1 VQRSE
6 KKTWVNVPF
15 SMSFESRIVK
25 EKTNMVF
32 VWFVQQLAH
41 ELRGSF
47 DDPIFDEFLQFASA
61 LEDGDEILDDAVSF
75 LRENSLNRDVDIG
88 DITKRVD
95 SVRVGKRKID
105 VSNAWSSCSVA
116 SKKAVVNFVKLVQ
129 YLSTAQT
136 MDVEEIV
143 NDAIESL
150 GVKNDKKLAN
160 LLENMGGEKKLRESI
175 KTAILGTDGARGQI
189 GSNSSNI
196 TEGKIKE
203 TFLDSTSSVRP
214 DEDKWSG
221 TSDFNGD
228 VVLAADMHGRVT
240 GLRNGKNTDGTV
252 NKTGFVSK
260 FGGARWNDQKDKKT
274 WFDDAD
280 KKTDALSIAISPD
293 GKRIVSSSDST
304 HARVLNRKN
313 DSTWSNT
320 DEQMIDAGS
329 LIEDVSTTDNI
340 FALACPDGKVDGTFS
355 WEISPV
361 PLPTGYDVNRSPW
374 GTNWPYL
381 DQPTFYNGEK
391 DPNRVLCM
399 SRHYNGNP
407 PPSTISLTADLAIP
421 VTFSGSPGSS
431 ENGIEGVGAVRVTT
445 GSLKS
450 IKSDVYNGT
459 YKLLPHDIET
469 ARSFGMSVSSDKQG
483 ERLAVAVLRPSPTGG
498 MILNIDIFSH
508 SLYST
513 GSSGILDLEQTIV
526 VNSSPHGDFDYLN
539 DPKLVSMS
547 ENGDRLVIGCGK
559 LNNYVGNVEIWTR
572 TGIIWTKQSE
582 IPTAIS
588 SNTRVVMSSS
598 GNYIMSATM
607 RTTGSTVK
615 IFDIQDPSNPVTK
628 LTREFS
634 CPDLSISISPSGQY
648 ATIGDGCTESVHI
661 LYDIDWSAER
671 ILNTEGAGEDGFGK
685 YVCFGHESNN
695 ITVMA
700 PGSGKFFVYYHDGS
714 TTWSRG
720 SVFEPDVDVTGCPIH
735 VEYPTGYASQTAMA
749 YHDNEY
755 FFIPAE
761 DDSYVFKYTIDPWST
776 VMGWYSV
783 HWSGFFQDQ
792 LTVGDSANISAD
804 GKFAMISAANDHS
817 SGDIES
823 GSVYIYENEGDD
835 WTLKQKLILPTSI
848 QERDFRGFGHSTCA
862 TPDFGT
868 IAILASRG
876 GQNYTGEVIV
886 YEKNGDVWE
895 ETGSITYTPHDS
907 HSVQPGVDTDQYK
920 LFKTNNDH
928 ISITDGGTRITWAT
942 SYNGVFIF
950 DRTVGGSWVAAAE
963 SELSNVLLTNDD
975 DLNYFGH
982 SDPVPDVFQTL
993 TSDITLPVTTT
1004 TPGVSD
1010 GDMKVVTYPQGLD
1023 IRSTCTITTDTPCRG
1038 LLIYIA
1044 GDLYLDGTI
1053 SMTGKGAAAD
1063 PNAPGATDS
1072 GVVPAS
1078 GLRIPFRTI
1087 SGTGT
1092 SSDNSA
1098 LFAGCG
1104 IDARDA
1110 ISRHAT
1116 KNLEWVTIGRDGGLG
1131 GTGSSSH
1138 IGNAGVSGG
1147 VGQSGGGG
1155 SGSAWS
1161 GTSGSGG
1168 AGTCFS
1174 GGTGGGG
1181 AHGGT
1186 GVAGAPYG
1194 GSGGDGAPTASWPSA
1209 GGVGNPN
1216 GKWSNGTYVS
1226 NGIDTSAPSGTGGTI
1241 ILIVGGNVT
1250 IGPNGKIEANG
1261 ISSQNYS
1268 DINRCGGGS
1277 SGGGNI
1283 VIAHGGDFINNG
1295 SITADGGASWG
1306 WNSSQMG
1313 GAGGNGSIQI
1323 KKIIG
1328 NNRIGTGSMMTVRR
1342 GKYSDISGDGTT
1354 IAALFDGT
1362 LYFIKEINS
1371 TWVVVCQIDS
1381 VGGSGGDVKLSSDGS
1396 RCAVCSNFSNEVKI
1410 YDKTGT
1416 DVWTHV
1422 STITSSVPT
1431 QGDFSSC
1438 YLSRDGKKLAYVC
1451 GYGEK
1456 MVEIYENEGN
1466 AWILKFSVSDF
1477 VRNEFWINWTKTD
1490 FAYNVAI
1497 DDNASTII
1505 GWGAGYTAGT
1515 NGGTNVR
1522 ILSRMGV
1529 GAGNVTLFDGDG
1541 VSAGKI
1547 SEQTDVIPTSV
1558 NEKYDGATFSHC
1570 ISGDG
1575 KTIAYRVDAG
1585 GTNGGTRKYNVV
1597 GFDEDSMLWS
1607 DRGQIPISQTNPMT
1621 YHATHVAKLSNDGKR
1636 FVYLDGATG
1645 GYTEIVV
1652 YDRDDTDVW
1661 TRKIDIPLSDVITR
1675 NWPNNNRICMSEDGD
1690 IVVVQQDRLLY
1701 AYELGENSILRETS
1715 LQLADEDFPSEEY
1728 YNTNIA
1734 GMDLDGD
1741 TLTVFFDVQQKIR
1754 VYNVR
1759 GEFTLIDE
1767 YFLPTPGGNYETL
1780 GHNNLIRRQYA
1791 RPNGGDY
1798 IYEKRLYLPQTPEDG
1813 PQFSEVLVWNI
1824 NKPGNAFTFEVSDG
1838 EVKESF
1844 AVCDGVVGIL
1854 DSLGLRI
1861 YELNA
1866 EKNAYILRINDK
1878 SCKSHQR
1885 GSDLVLS
1892 KTDNGTIIG
1901 VARGI
1906 GVFYIGT
1913 NESSVGNR
1921 FGESVCLLNDDIVAV
1936 RSARADAVIV
1946 YKNEGGSWNEK
1957 YWIQNDGVENFGKK
1971 IKLSQTGKY
1980 VAICAE
1986 GYVFI
1991 YTIEEDVLTLYK
2003 TYSYKDLNGIL
2014 FNKNEYSLESGFGSD
2029 VAFSPDDELLYV
2041 GVPYNVTGEVI
2052 EFKLEGSDE
2061 NGSWRYYPK
2070 KNISVDS
2077 LGFGKSLCVTSKG
2090 VLMVGTEKTADVFS
2104 YNPHTEKLKWY
2115 WWTLAPIMIWIPL
2128 FVMAAATNLVL
2139 GWISVNGFLLLINS
2153 AAGASLAMD
2162 NVKWWII
2169 IICILIW
2176 SFLQM
2181 CLEVGGMMLGIHFGL
2196 NLEDGRIDKKEQEA
2210 MQKSI
2215 NEIFR
2220 PGRMNMIISK
2230 NARSFS
2236 EEIRQHLIDAGE
2248 KLDDKFDD
2256 LKDKIDDGATDL
2268 KDKIDDGVA
2277 DLKDK
2282 FDDGV
2287 ADFKDKFDD
2296 LKDKFDDGVTDLKD
2310 KIDDGA
2316 TDLKDKFDDGVADL
2330 KDKFD
2335 DGATDL
2341 KDKFDDGVADLKEK
2355 IEEMSKP
2362 KKKPDAQ
2369 NLKKLLKRDLR
2380 PRR

>member
-1 VQRSE
+1 VQRCE
-6 KKTWVNVPF
+6 KKTWINVPF
-15 SMSFESRIVK
+15 SMSIESRIVK

-61 LEDGDEILDDAVSF
+61 LEDGDEILEDAVSF
-75 LRENSLNRDVDIG
+75 LRDNSLNRDDVDIG
-88 DITKRVD
+88 GITKRVD
-95 SVRVGKRKID
+95 TLRIGKRKID
-105 VSNAWSSCSVA
+105 VSNAWSSCSRS

-175 KTAILGTDGARGQI
+175 KTAILGTGVARGQI
-189 GSNSSNI
+189 GSKSSNI

-214 DEDKWSG
+214 KEDKWTG

-228 VVLAADMHGRVT
+228 TVLAADMHGRVT

-320 DEQMIDAGS
+320 DEQMIHAGS

-340 FALACPDGKVDGTFS
+340 FALACPDGKADGTFS

-361 PLPTGYDVNRSPW
+361 PLPTGYDTSLYSKW
-374 GTNWPYL
+374 ETDTKLY
-381 DQPTFYNGEK
+381 EK

-407 PPSTISLTADLAIP
+407 PPSNISLTANKAIP

-431 ENGIEGVGAVRVTT
+431 EKGIEGVGAVRVTT
-445 GSLKS
+445 GRLRS
-450 IKSDVYNGT
+450 IRRDDYNGT

-483 ERLAVAVLRPSPTGG
+483 ERLAVAVLRPSPTGE
-498 MILNIDIFSH
+498 MLLNIDIFSH

-526 VNSSPHGDFDYLN
+526 VNSSPHGDFDYIN

-559 LNNYVGNVEIWTR
+559 LNNYAGNVEIWTR

-598 GNYIMSATM
+598 GNYIMTATM
-607 RTTGSTVK
+607 RTMGSTVK

-648 ATIGDGCTESVHI
+648 AAIGDGCTESVHI
-661 LYDIDWSAER
+661 LYDTDWSAEQ

-700 PGSGKFFVYYHDGS
+700 PGSGKFFVYYHDG

-720 SVFEPDVDVTGCPIH
+720 SVFETDVDVTGCPIH
-735 VEYPTGYASQTAMA
+735 VEYPTGYASDYAIT
-749 YHDNEY
+749 YRDNEY

-761 DDSYVFKYTIDPWST
+761 DYSYVFKYTTITGSPVWFSEPWSGP
-776 VMGWYSV
+776 M
-783 HWSGFFQDQ
+783 FQEQ
-792 LTVGDSANISAD
+792 FTVGDSANISAD
-804 GKFAMISAANDHS
+804 GKFAMISVANEHS

-835 WTLKQKLILPTSI
+835 WTLKQKLVLPTSI

-868 IAILASRG
+868 IAILAARG

-907 HSVQPGVDTDQYK
+907 HSVQPGVDTDEYK
-920 LFKTNNDH
+920 LLKINNDH

-963 SELSNVLLTNDD
+963 SELSNVLSSNDD

-993 TSDITLPVTTT
+993 TSDVTLPVTTT

-1010 GDMKVVTYPQGLD
+1010 GDMKVVTYPRALD

-1053 SMTGKGAAAD
+1053 SMTGKGASAD
-1063 PNAPGATDS
+1063 PNAPGATDND
-1072 GVVPAS
+1072 VVPAS

-1104 IDARDA
+1104 LEARDA
-1110 ISRHAT
+1110 IGRHAT
-1116 KNLEWVTIGRDGGLG
+1116 KNLEWVTIGRDGGVG
-1131 GTGSSSH
+1131 GTGSSSQL
-1138 IGNAGVSGG
+1138 GNAGVSGG

-1155 SGSAWS
+1155 AGSALT

-1181 AHGGT
+1181 ACGGT

-1194 GSGGDGAPTASWPSA
+1194 GSGGDGAPTASSPSA

-1226 NGIDTSAPSGTGGTI
+1226 NGIDASAPSGTGGTI
-1241 ILIVGGNVT
+1241 ILVVGGNVT

-1268 DINRCGGGS
+1268 DPNNRCGGGS

-1328 NNRIGTGSMMTVRR
+1328 NNRIGTGSMMTDRR

-1354 IAALFDGT
+1354 IAALSDGT

-1416 DVWTHV
+1416 DLWTHT

-1456 MVEIYENEGN
+1456 MVEIYKNEGN

-1477 VRNEFWINWTKTD
+1477 FGHNDFWFNRISTD

-1505 GWGAGYTAGT
+1505 GWGAYH
-1515 NGGTNVR
+1515 GTNVR
-1522 ILSRMGV
+1522 ILSRMGA

-1541 VSAGKI
+1541 KSVGKI
-1547 SEQTDVIPTSV
+1547 SEKTDVIPTSV
-1558 NEKYDGATFSHC
+1558 NGRHNRETYSHC

-1575 KTIAYRVDAG
+1575 KTIAYRIPTSG
-1585 GTNGGTRKYNVV
+1585 INKYNVV

-1607 DRGQIPISQTNPMT
+1607 DRGHFPSIPPPPALYHTNVT
-1621 YHATHVAKLSNDGKR
+1621 KLSNDGKR
-1636 FVYLDGATG
+1636 FVYLDGPGRYTG
-1645 GYTEIVV
+1645 IAV
-1652 YDRDDTDVW
+1652 YDLDDADIW
-1661 TRKIDIPLSDVITR
+1661 TRKIDIPLSDVITG
-1675 NWPNNNRICMSEDGD
+1675 NWPYYNKICMSGDGD
-1690 IVVVQQDRLLY
+1690 IVVVMQDRLLC
-1701 AYELGENSILRETS
+1701 AYELGENNVLRETEEGFDNAII
-1715 LQLADEDFPSEEY
+1715 ADIE
-1728 YNTNIA
+1728 
-1734 GMDLDGD
+1734 LHGD
-1741 TLTVFFDVQQKIR
+1741 TLTVFLSMKIQ

-1759 GEFTLIDE
+1759 GGFTLVDE
-1767 YFLPTPGGNYETL
+1767 YDYQPTREGNYETP
-1780 GHNNLIRRQYA
+1780 IPCQYA

-1798 IYEKRLYLPQTPEDG
+1798 IYEKRRYLPKTPEDG
-1813 PQFSEVLVWNI
+1813 PQFSEVVVWNI
-1824 NKPGNAFTFEVSDG
+1824 NEPENAFTFKVSDG
-1838 EVKESF
+1838 EEYESF
-1844 AVCDGVVGIL
+1844 AVCDGAVGIL

-1866 EKNAYILRINDK
+1866 EKNVYILRINDK
-1878 SCKSHQR
+1878 SFKSRQS
-1885 GSDLVLS
+1885 GGTWGDDFLLS
-1892 KTDNGTIIG
+1892 KTEKGTFVG
-1901 VARGI
+1901 AASGI

-1936 RSARADAVIV
+1936 RSARADAVTV

-1957 YWIQNDGVENFGKK
+1957 YWIRHDGVENFGKK

-1991 YTIEEDVLTLYK
+1991 YTIEEDVLTLYR
-2003 TYSYKDLNGIL
+2003 TISYKDLNGIL
-2014 FNKNEYSLESGFGSD
+2014 FNTNEYSLESGFGSD

-2052 EFKLEGSDE
+2052 EFKMWEPVFSDE
-2061 NGSWRYYPK
+2061 NGTWRYYPK
-2070 KNISVDS
+2070 HNISVDS
-2077 LGFGKSLCVTSKG
+2077 LGFGKSICVSSKG
-2090 VLMVGTEKTADVFS
+2090 VLVVGTEKTTDVFS
-2104 YNPHTEKLKWY
+2104 YNPQLEKIKWY
-2115 WWTLAPIMIWIPL
+2115 WECLLPFCIWIPL
-2128 FVMAAATNLVL
+2128 FATALVINLVL
-2139 GWISVNGFLLLINS
+2139 GWISVNYFLLVVNS
-2153 AAGASLAMD
+2153 AAGLSLVME
-2162 NVKWWII
+2162 NSKWWIVG
-2169 IICILIW
+2169 ICIFIW
-2176 SFLQM
+2176 SALQT
-2181 CLEVGGMMLGIHFGL
+2181 CLGEAGMSIAILLGL
-2196 NLEDGRIDKKEQEA
+2196 NYRDGRIGDKEQKA

-2236 EEIRQHLIDAGE
+2236 EVIRQHLIDAGE
-2248 KLDDKFDD
+2248 KIDDKFDD
-2256 LKDKIDDGATDL
+2256 LKDKIDD
-2268 KDKIDDGVA
+2268 KFDDV
-2277 DLKDK
+2277 KDK
-2282 FDDGV
+2282 FDDGA
-2287 ADFKDKFDD
+2287 ADLKDKFDD
-2296 LKDKFDDGVTDLKD
+2296 LKDKFDDGAADFKD
-2310 KIDDGA
+2310 KFDDGA
-2316 TDLKDKFDDGVADL
+2316 AELKDKFDNGVADL
-2330 KDKFD
+2330 KDKL
-2335 DGATDL
+2335 TNR
-2341 KDKFDDGVADLKEK
+2341 DKISDLKEK

-2362 KKKPDAQ
+2362 KKTTRNKFGVF
-2369 NLKKLLKRDLR
+2369 KKKNRG
-2380 PRR
+2380 